1 MKYLKQNTKRWILVL
16 WILVIVAALYLYIFK
31 NDFILDKVDQIM
43 GWSPIFLYAIYLI
56 LGCIRGFTLI
66 PATYIILIGLIFLPP
81 TPAYILTL
89 IGVMASSASIYY
101 FSEYLNLSEYFERNH
116 PKGIAKLTKVLK
128 KNELPIV
135 IAWSFF
141 PFTPA
146 CLPVFS
152 MLSFF
157 V

>member
-16 WILVIVAALYLYIFK
+16 WILVIVTALYLYIFK

-43 GWSPIFLYAIYLI
+43 GWPPIFLYAIYLI

-66 PATYIILIGLIFLPP
+66 PATYLILIGLIFLPP

-89 IGVMASSASIYY
+89 VGVMASSASIYY

-116 PKGIAKLTKVLK
+116 PKGIA
-128 KNELPIV
+128 
-135 IAWSFF
+135 
-141 PFTPA
+141 
-146 CLPVFS
+146 
-152 MLSFF
+152 
-157 V
+157 